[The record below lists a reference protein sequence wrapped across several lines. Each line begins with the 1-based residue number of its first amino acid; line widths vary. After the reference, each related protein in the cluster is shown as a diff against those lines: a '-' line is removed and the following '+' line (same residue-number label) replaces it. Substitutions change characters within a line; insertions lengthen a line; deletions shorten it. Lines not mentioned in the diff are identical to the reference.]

1 MRMQKVR
8 RLFWFTSLAALVL
21 LASGGTALAAVKLV
35 KGQTIYIPSY
45 ANVISGPPIYMM
57 VPLRANLVTNISGPP
72 IYMVVPLRAN
82 LVIHNTDPSQAI
94 TIARIDEYDTEGKKV
109 SSYLTAP
116 VTLNPLGAMRVVVKK
131 SKKEAEGLGANF
143 IIQWQAEKKVNEP
156 IIECLIIGSLGAQ
169 GFSFATQGRVIKE
182 QAE

>member
-1 MRMQKVR
+1 MLMKLVSRMFFMIILV
-8 RLFWFTSLAALVL
+8 ALVVINL
-21 LASGGTALAAVKLV
+21 GGSALGAAKQVKS
-35 KGQTIYIPSY
+35 QTVYIPSY
-45 ANVISGPPIYMM
+45 SNV
-57 VPLRANLVTNISGPP
+57 ISGPP

-82 LVIHNTDPSQAI
+82 LVIHNTDPAQSIA
-94 TIARIDEYDTEGKKV
+94 IARIDEYDTEGKKV

-116 VTLNPLGAMRVVVKK
+116 VVLNPLGAMRVVVKE

-169 GFSFATQGRVIKE
+169 GFSFTTQGRITQE
-182 QAE
+182 QTE

>member
-1 MRMQKVR
+1 MMRIKKVK
-8 RLFWFTSLAALVL
+8 RLLLFTSLVTLGL
-21 LASGGTALAAVKLV
+21 FLSGGAGLAAVKMV
-35 KGQTIYIPSY
+35 KGQTVYIPSY
-45 ANVISGPPIYMM
+45 ANVISGPPIYM
-57 VPLRANLVTNISGPP
+57 T
-72 IYMVVPLRAN
+72 VPLRAN
-82 LVIHNTDPSQAI
+82 LVIHNTDPDQPI

-116 VTLNPLGAMRVVVKK
+116 VVLNPMGAMRVVVKE

-143 IIQWQAEKKVNEP
+143 IIQWQAEKKVTEP

-169 GFSFATQGRVIKE
+169 GFSFTSQGRIIKE

>member
-1 MRMQKVR
+1 MWMQKVR
-8 RLFWFTSLAALVL
+8 WLFWFTGLVALVL
-21 LASGGTALAAVKLV
+21 FSSGGTASAAVKLV
-35 KGQTIYIPSY
+35 KGQTVYIPSY
-45 ANVISGPPIYMM
+45 SNVISGPPIYMM
-57 VPLRANLVTNISGPP
+57 
-72 IYMVVPLRAN
+72 VPLRAN

-94 TIARIDEYDTEGKKV
+94 TIVRIDEYNTEGQKV

-116 VTLNPLGAMRVVVKK
+116 VTLNPLGAMRVVVKE

-169 GFSFATQGRVIKE
+169 GFSFATQGRIIQE
-182 QAE
+182 QAD

>member
-21 LASGGTALAAVKLV
+21 FSSGGTALAAVKLV

-45 ANVISGPPIYMM
+45 ANVISGPPIYM
-57 VPLRANLVTNISGPP
+57 
-72 IYMVVPLRAN
+72 VVPLRAN
-82 LVIHNTDPSQAI
+82 LVIHNTDPDQPIS
-94 TIARIDEYDTEGKKV
+94 IARIDEYNTEGKKV

-116 VTLNPLGAMRVVVKK
+116 VVLNPMGAMRVVVKE

-143 IIQWQAEKKVNEP
+143 IIQWQAEKQVNEP

-169 GFSFATQGRVIKE
+169 GFSFATQGRIIKE